1 MKPIRQAELNHYN
14 ETINSK
20 FYQKARD
27 IETEINSQAQEL
39 SDKKEKSFTKELKV
53 EAKLKIAQDK
63 YLKYKKFMEDKDK
76 IERELMAGV
85 RNACEVVENH
95 LNNVNNARGWNLSF
109 DGYDVRDEDPVHYF
123 KMKIDKARF
132 TEAFCFCNKNHKIK
146 NILEAKKEY
155 AKNILYSGGDINTV
169 ATELRNAFLEAN
181 IEFALP
187 KSLLRISA

>member
-1 MKPIRQAELNHYN
+1 MFLIKLNKGKKMKPIRQAELNHYN

-76 IERELMAGV
+76 IERELMA
-85 RNACEVVENH
+85 
-95 LNNVNNARGWNLSF
+95 LF
-109 DGYDVRDEDPVHYF
+109 
-123 KMKIDKARF
+123 
-132 TEAFCFCNKNHKIK
+132 
-146 NILEAKKEY
+146 
-155 AKNILYSGGDINTV
+155 
-169 ATELRNAFLEAN
+169 
-181 IEFALP
+181 
-187 KSLLRISA
+187 